1 MNPRRSAKVSPVG
14 KAKRCAGP
22 MWRPSERWRSG
33 WDGEFESPLLQ
44 QTVCLS
50 PASAFLSARV
60 WAAGLTTGSA
70 ETRQAMSDILRPLHT
85 AGAENRG
92 STVEIMPGFT
102 LADIETS
109 GARIRLRHG
118 GSGPPLLLLHGNP
131 LTHVSW
137 HAVAPRLAER
147 FHVVAADL
155 RGYGDSSAPAE
166 EPDSANYSFRAMA
179 QDQVEVMKA
188 LGHER
193 FYVAGHDRGGR
204 TTHRMC
210 LDHPEKVI
218 KAAIIDI
225 VPTLDMWAAMN
236 KEAAIGGWHWPFMA
250 QPSDFPERMLGSV
263 PADWFMR
270 KKLLKLT
277 ADLNHI
283 PPAIWDEYVRC
294 FNEKTIR
301 GSCGDYRAAATID
314 CDLDTA
320 DLDRKL
326 NMPILVLWG
335 NSSSVGKRFADPLGL
350 WRQRAEDVRG
360 EALPSGH
367 YVNEEAPEQVL
378 DWFLRF
384 FAT

>member
-1 MNPRRSAKVSPVG
+1 
-14 KAKRCAGP
+14 
-22 MWRPSERWRSG
+22 
-33 WDGEFESPLLQ
+33 
-44 QTVCLS
+44 
-50 PASAFLSARV
+50 
-60 WAAGLTTGSA
+60 
-70 ETRQAMSDILRPLHT
+70 
-85 AGAENRG
+85 
-92 STVEIMPGFT
+92 
-102 LADIETS
+102 
-109 GARIRLRHG
+109 
-118 GSGPPLLLLHGNP
+118 LLLLHGNP
-131 LTHVSW
+131 LTHVAW

-155 RGYGDSSAPAE
+155 RGYGDSSAPPEA
-166 EPDSANYSFRAMA
+166 PDHSNYSFRAMA

-188 LGHER
+188 LGFDR

-210 LDHPEKVI
+210 LDHPEKVL

-225 VPTLDMWAAMN
+225 VPTLDMWAAMD
-236 KEAAIGGWHWPFMA
+236 KEGAIGGWHWPFMA
-250 QPSDFPERMLGSV
+250 QPADFPERMLGSV

-314 CDLDTA
+314 CELDTA
-320 DLDRKL
+320 DLGRQL
-326 NMPILVLWG
+326 QMPILVLWG
-335 NSSSVGKRFADPLGL
+335 KTSSVGRRFADPLGL
-350 WRQRAEDVRG
+350 WRERAKDVRG

-367 YVNEEAPEQVL
+367 YVNEEAPVQVA

-384 FAT
+384 FGA